1 MGRDFWIWIIIVG
14 LISYILGRLQFGG
27 RDILNL
33 MKVLLFLI
41 VSYYLG
47 DNLRKGDNKYIRKRR
62 NDDLISKV
70 YFTMLGS
77 LILIVLYYL
86 TKYIYNNRLIPDNRL
101 IPVDDD

>member
-1 MGRDFWIWIIIVG
+1 MGRDKNCWIWVIIVG
-14 LISYILGRLQFGG
+14 LISYILGRLEIGG

-41 VSYYLG
+41 VSYYVG

-86 TKYIYNNRLIPDNRL
+86 AKYIYNNRLIPGSNDE
-101 IPVDDD
+101 D